1 MMDDL
6 SDEAATAFAVDSTV
20 DKPSNL
26 KSWKKGESGNP
37 AGRKPGSRNRLS
49 EAFLN
54 SLEADF
60 EQHGPQVIAK
70 VRVESPAVY
79 LKVVAN
85 LMPAQLEARL
95 QAQVDVHHQ
104 FSDTN
109 SIADI
114 LETVAH
120 EAGAGAAMQLAAM
133 FGLDYDLSV
142 RGTSGMKLLSPEE
155 VCPFDPVTD
164 RAEYRNWH
172 HRRHGA
178 FPDED

>member
-1 MMDDL
+1 
-6 SDEAATAFAVDSTV
+6 VDQQ
-20 DKPSNL
+20 SNL
-26 KSWKKGESGNP
+26 KPWKKGESGNP

-60 EQHGPQVIAK
+60 EQHGAGVIAK

-104 FSDTN
+104 LGFGDNN
-109 SIADI
+109 SVADI
-114 LETVAH
+114 LETVAN
-120 EAGAGAAMQLAAM
+120 EAGPEAAMQLAAM

-142 RGTSGMKLLSPEE
+142 RGTSGMKLLPPEPE
-155 VCPFDPVTD
+155 CPFDPVTD
-164 RAEYRNWH
+164 RANHRDW
-172 HRRHGA
+172 HRRQYGK
-178 FPDED
+178 FPDDD